1 MLQIVCQISCVH
13 INMSLSLCDDS
24 HHHNLSYLS
33 FVLEEFVIM
42 LLIYVYEDKKK
53 IYYLFK
59 LTLESFKFVT
69 TNYL

>member
-1 MLQIVCQISCVH
+1 MLQIMCQISCVH

-53 IYYLFK
+53 NYYLFIDK
-59 LTLESFKFVT
+59 TYFGII
-69 TNYL
+69 

>member
-53 IYYLFK
+53 KLLFIY
-59 LTLESFKFVT
+59 
-69 TNYL
+69 